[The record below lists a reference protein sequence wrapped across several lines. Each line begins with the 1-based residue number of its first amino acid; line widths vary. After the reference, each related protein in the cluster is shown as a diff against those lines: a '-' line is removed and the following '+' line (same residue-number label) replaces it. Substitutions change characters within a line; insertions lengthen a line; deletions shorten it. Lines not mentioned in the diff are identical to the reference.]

1 MHFRCWESVPA
12 ELTQVENLYGVESD
26 GTKAEKQNLLPLGF
40 SITYRK
46 NRPFHHTL
54 HLVPKT
60 VVLGIGCKRGTE
72 AESIRALIR
81 ETLEQ
86 NQIFKESI
94 CLIASIDLKKDEEG
108 IRICSRRTGSSFCDL
123 ECGRTGAGRSEDG
136 FTESAFVRSVA
147 GVGNVCERSALKGAG
162 TSRLL
167 IRKTAHNGVTVAA
180 AVKDYTVCMED

>member
-1 MHFRCWESVPA
+1 MQCISGAGNGSGRAYAGGESVWCGVRWHEGGEA
-12 ELTQVENLYGVESD
+12 ELASSWIL
-26 GTKAEKQNLLPLGF
+26 
-40 SITYRK
+40 
-46 NRPFHHTL
+46 HHLQEEPALST
-54 HLVPKT
+54 HPPS
-60 VVLGIGCKRGTE
+60 GIGCKRGTE

-108 IRICSRRTGSSFCDL
+108 IRICAEELGVPFVTWSAEEL
-123 ECGRTGAGRSEDG
+123 EQVRSEDG

>member
-1 MHFRCWESVPA
+1 M
-12 ELTQVENLYGVESD
+12 
-26 GTKAEKQNLLPLGF
+26 
-40 SITYRK
+40 
-46 NRPFHHTL
+46 
-54 HLVPKT
+54 
-60 VVLGIGCKRGTE
+60 VLGIGCKRGTE

-108 IRICSRRTGSSFCDL
+108 IRICAEELGVPFVTWSAEEL
-123 ECGRTGAGRSEDG
+123 EQVRSEDG

-180 AVKDYTVCMED
+180 AVKDYTVCTED